1 MEITAMTL
9 ATSIHGLP
17 PIDLVRHAVGE
28 ASRSTVFLSALGL
41 ALRARITGTAHDPE
55 VTRAVT
61 ALLDRHGLAEA
72 VGISAPD
79 ELAPVLALIRAELLF
94 GGHILGEGVGTRGW
108 QDRDPQVMQ
117 DFGKVSHG
125 FWRGF
130 ERLAAAADPV
140 LLQRLDRP
148 GARFLDIGTG
158 VGWLSIG
165 MLQRWPHLTATG
177 IEPLPGALELAQA
190 NLAETGL
197 ADRMTLVKG
206 LAEDLAETD
215 AYDLIFVPSAFIPAS
230 ALPGILGKA
239 HHALRK
245 GGRLLLAVIE
255 PPDQPDAA
263 LLARFRAAVWGG
275 DVLGIIRGRAL
286 LKTAGF
292 GQIEATQQ
300 PGGFIAFLLAT
311 PASE

>member
-1 MEITAMTL
+1 MSL
-9 ATSIHGLP
+9 ATPIHSLP

-28 ASRSTVFLSALGL
+28 ASRSTVLLSALGL
-41 ALRARITGTAHDPE
+41 ALRARITGIAHDPD
-55 VTRAVT
+55 VTSAVT
-61 ALLDRHGLAEA
+61 GLLSLHGLAGA
-72 VGISAPD
+72 VDQSPPD

-94 GGHILGEGVGTRGW
+94 GGHILGDGVGTRGW

-117 DFGKVSHG
+117 LFGQVSHG

-130 ERLAAAADPV
+130 ERLATAAAPT

-177 IEPLPGALELAQA
+177 IEPLSGASALAKA

-197 ADRMTLVKG
+197 ADRMTLSPG
-206 LAEDLAETD
+206 RAEDLAERD
-215 AYDLIFVPSAFIPAS
+215 AYDLIFVPSAFIPAN
-230 ALPGILGKA
+230 ALPAILGKA
-239 HHALRK
+239 QDALRM

-263 LLARFRAAVWGG
+263 MLARFRAAVWGG
-275 DVLGIIRGRAL
+275 DVLGNTQGRAF
-286 LKTAGF
+286 LKAAGF
-292 GQIEATQQ
+292 GQIDMMQQ

-311 PASE
+311 PANETR